1 MKIRYVCE
9 NCDSTVSELEMPA
22 IDEEKLG
29 FNVLTPE
36 ERREIIKL
44 DEGTGILT
52 VTSLCDD
59 CIEALEARGGEN
71 GPRVH

>member
-9 NCDSTVSELEMPA
+9 NCNSTVSELEMPA

-44 DEGTGILT
+44 DEGSGTLT
-52 VTSLCDD
+52 VNSLCDD
-59 CIEALEARGGEN
+59 CIEAMEIRGVDDTL
-71 GPRVH
+71 RVH